1 MTRPHALSLILLLC
15 SATGTSGLVLGAEP
29 APALVSGLP
38 DFADLAEAVL
48 PSTVHIRVERGAA
61 AAAGLQQLQR
71 DLQLP
76 TSPHSPAKKGQT
88 TGSGVIVDAS
98 GVILTNHH
106 VVNGARRVLITLS
119 DKREFAAEVVGTD
132 PRTDIA
138 VLRIDAG
145 GALQAAVLGDS
156 DTLRVGQWVVAVGS
170 PFDFHFSV
178 TAGIV
183 SARGRRGLAQDEIQD
198 YIQTDA
204 AVNPGSSG
212 GPLFNLAGEV
222 MGLNTAIYSPN
233 HEQSQNAGIS
243 FAIPSNM
250 AKRISDELL
259 QTGRVVYAGI
269 GAITRDR
276 RPGPD
281 EPRPGAEVT
290 QVASRG
296 PAERAGLRRGD
307 VVIAV
312 NGEPVGSA
320 ADFRGS
326 ILAKGVGAKI
336 TLRYQRGDR
345 EREARVKAVDERDL
359 GRWEQTPEAVKW
371 AGASLV
377 LAQSALLG
385 EHGIVLPKHASPGLL
400 VLAVVPNSSAD
411 IAGLAPGDVLL
422 EVQRKPIE
430 GVDHLLGQLRGRNT
444 AMVGYWR
451 GTGMLLAA
459 VGGLQDG

>member
-1 MTRPHALSLILLLC
+1 
-15 SATGTSGLVLGAEP
+15 
-29 APALVSGLP
+29 
-38 DFADLAEAVL
+38 
-48 PSTVHIRVERGAA
+48 
-61 AAAGLQQLQR
+61 
-71 DLQLP
+71 
-76 TSPHSPAKKGQT
+76 
-88 TGSGVIVDAS
+88 
-98 GVILTNHH
+98 
-106 VVNGARRVLITLS
+106 
-119 DKREFAAEVVGTD
+119 
-132 PRTDIA
+132 
-138 VLRIDAG
+138 
-145 GALQAAVLGDS
+145 
-156 DTLRVGQWVVAVGS
+156 
-170 PFDFHFSV
+170 
-178 TAGIV
+178 
-183 SARGRRGLAQDEIQD
+183 
-198 YIQTDA
+198 
-204 AVNPGSSG
+204 
-212 GPLFNLAGEV
+212 
-222 MGLNTAIYSPN
+222 
-233 HEQSQNAGIS
+233 
-243 FAIPSNM
+243 
-250 AKRISDELL
+250 
-259 QTGRVVYAGI
+259 
-269 GAITRDR
+269 
-276 RPGPD
+276 
-281 EPRPGAEVT
+281 
-290 QVASRG
+290 
-296 PAERAGLRRGD
+296 